1 MPIETRRVDGLASQ
15 LEHSCRH
22 QPGWMGKGLWIPA
35 AARMT
40 GSRDP
45 NGLRIPVATRV
56 IGDSRII
63 ERPWRPPAVVAI
75 FVGWVK
81 IYAGRHPILVHSPQ
95 TLECRPL
102 LRSASCQKRV
112 PRVGC
117 RRSPAEAFWPSWD
130 WGPRQWPW
138 FPHLFSTGVRA
149 KRTVPN
155 RAARTFREATPSFA
169 PAPASFNPQP
179 ISETPQTTRSI
190 IRGKPRVT
198 RHGGWV

>member
-1 MPIETRRVDGLASQ
+1 MDS
-15 LEHSCRH
+15 
-22 QPGWMGKGLWIPA
+22 
-35 AARMT
+35 

-45 NGLRIPVATRV
+45 NGLRIPVAPRV

-75 FVGWVK
+75 SIDWVK
-81 IYAGRHPILVHSPQ
+81 IYAGRHPILVHSAQ

-112 PRVGC
+112 PRAGC

-138 FPHLFSTGVRA
+138 FPHLFSLGPGQSGPYPTGQPGPSGRRLHFPPPLRLA
-149 KRTVPN
+149 LTPN
-155 RAARTFREATPSFA
+155 QLLNHGRPQGRLSGETLGSHVTAGGLSGSDSARGL
-169 PAPASFNPQP
+169 
-179 ISETPQTTRSI
+179 
-190 IRGKPRVT
+190 RGRCPVQES
-198 RHGGWV
+198 G